1 MLARLTVTGG
11 WRWSRRIRLEPW
23 SVIAALTAIALL
35 VVAVFGNRI
44 APRDSIRFV
53 LEHGTYPRP
62 YDPQPSTGPGDA
74 VRQ

>member
-23 SVIAALTAIALL
+23 NAIAALTAIALL

-44 APRDSIRFV
+44 APRDSIDFV
-53 LEHGTYPRP
+53 LEHSTYPRP
-62 YDPQPSTGPGDA
+62 YDPSLPLVPATA